1 MPLHENPIHTPV
13 SLALLGSGTCSKH
26 SNRDSTASISSH
38 SQLSLPC
45 LYKLPSLTL
54 QSSCLS
60 NSGLDIPGLMAA
72 GRWKSAAM
80 PARYIKK
87 KDDRS
92 EICQDGVLTGATI

>member
-54 QSSCLS
+54 QSSWAWWKVETVNPYNGPALHPS
-60 NSGLDIPGLMAA
+60 RPGR
-72 GRWKSAAM
+72 GTS
-80 PARYIKK
+80 
-87 KDDRS
+87 
-92 EICQDGVLTGATI
+92 